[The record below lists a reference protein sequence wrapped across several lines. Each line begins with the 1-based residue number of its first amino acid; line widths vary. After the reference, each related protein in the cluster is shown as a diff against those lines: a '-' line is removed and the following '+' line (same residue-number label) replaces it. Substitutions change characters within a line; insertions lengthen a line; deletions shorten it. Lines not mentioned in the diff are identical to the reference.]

1 MNTLMQPTLND
12 LRKIIVHLIS
22 KFAMSEDDTNKRIET
37 ITEKIQK
44 NKAELKKKLFK
55 EFL

>member
-1 MNTLMQPTLND
+1 
-12 LRKIIVHLIS
+12 
-22 KFAMSEDDTNKRIET
+22 MSEDDTNKRIET